1 MVPAETTVPSIL
13 DESETTTKMVPEMVS
28 EMVPTTDSRDKM
40 PRLDDE
46 TTVPTPQDMS
56 EVPEM
61 VPAETEMVPTESEMV
76 PTESTLA
83 TSSSP
88 FVPLPLARDP
98 ENEIL
103 IKETTTRS
111 STITT
116 IKLTTIDTKIAL
128 PDEETTMDSKT
139 FEDEITTIYP
149 TVPEVPDLVPEM
161 VPSEPTSSTA
171 VPEIKETEQ
180 ETTTDISEM
189 EGKTMVPEL
198 VPDIM
203 VPTDS
208 EMVPTETT
216 QKPIFDKVVDFITTT
231 LKSVI
236 SEQESTQAP
245 PASGEDMITQIPE
258 LSDETDDMK
267 TMAPELEKEITTMQM
282 IIDSVSEITTMV
294 PESVPEMV
302 PTDTRDK
309 MPRLDDEDTLE
320 VITTIAPE
328 IDTIV
333 DDTTMMV
340 PEMVDTKETTEKE
353 EIVPPTTV
361 QPSVKETTSEPSMV
375 SDGSDTITTIQPLV
389 EDKPIDTTIATIE
402 LEDKLFGET
411 DLETNLFET
420 STLSSTSTTSSS
432 TISSTTSTII
442 DGEEN
447 LLDDDEEE
455 VFDVEDPESTENESV
470 HTLQCLPNGQTQ
482 SGEMIMSCKEQPD
495 RQPITVIISSEGLDL
510 TTLARKNVKIVVKDY
525 MLMEMQQRPVAVKP
539 RRR

>member
-1 MVPAETTVPSIL
+1 MG
-13 DESETTTKMVPEMVS
+13 
-28 EMVPTTDSRDKM
+28 
-40 PRLDDE
+40 
-46 TTVPTPQDMS
+46 
-56 EVPEM
+56 
-61 VPAETEMVPTESEMV
+61 
-76 PTESTLA
+76 
-83 TSSSP
+83 
-88 FVPLPLARDP
+88 
-98 ENEIL
+98 N
-103 IKETTTRS
+103 
-111 STITT
+111 
-116 IKLTTIDTKIAL
+116 
-128 PDEETTMDSKT
+128 
-139 FEDEITTIYP
+139 
-149 TVPEVPDLVPEM
+149 
-161 VPSEPTSSTA
+161 
-171 VPEIKETEQ
+171 
-180 ETTTDISEM
+180 
-189 EGKTMVPEL
+189 TMVPEL

-208 EMVPTETT
+208 EMVLTETT

-245 PASGEDMITQIPE
+245 PKGEEDMTTQIPE
-258 LSDETDDMK
+258 LSDETDEMK
-267 TMAPELEKEITTMQM
+267 TIIPELEKEITTMQM

-294 PESVPEMV
+294 PESVPEVV

-320 VITTIAPE
+320 VMTTIAPE

-340 PEMVDTKETTEKE
+340 PEMVDTKETETEE
-353 EIVPPTTV
+353 FVPPTTV
-361 QPSVKETTSEPSMV
+361 QPSVKETTSKPSMV
-375 SDGSDTITTIQPLV
+375 SDGSDTITTVEPFP

-495 RQPITVIISSEGLDL
+495 RQRITVIISSEGLDL